1 MIGIAAYNVASF
13 VFEYDFYD
21 ARDLFGNE
29 VAALKQLTEDIV
41 NNPADVVAFLRA
53 FGMPE
58 ADRIAEYIESI

>member
-29 VAALKQLTEDIV
+29 VAALKQLTEEITND
-41 NNPADVVAFLRA
+41 PASVVAFLRSYDA
-53 FGMPE
+53 PE
-58 ADRIAEYIESI
+58 AHRIADYIESL